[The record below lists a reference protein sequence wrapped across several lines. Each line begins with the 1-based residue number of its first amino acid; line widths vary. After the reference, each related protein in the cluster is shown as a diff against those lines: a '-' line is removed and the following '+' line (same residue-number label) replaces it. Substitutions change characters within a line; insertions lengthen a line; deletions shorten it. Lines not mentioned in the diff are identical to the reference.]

1 MSTNPKT
8 KLYVRHTATPP
19 HTMYAYGAPWVLA
32 ALYNDEIAFPT
43 PEEAIAWWNRFVIE
57 IESEGE
63 PDVYYG
69 NETESF

>member
-1 MSTNPKT
+1 
-8 KLYVRHTATPP
+8 
-19 HTMYAYGAPWVLA
+19 MYAYGAPWVLA

-57 IESEGE
+57 MESEGD

-69 NETESF
+69 NETQDF